1 MVHVDCAGKASNYRR
16 VSTATHGVLA
26 APMLAYTRNVILV
39 LALAACGGP
48 PYAPD
53 DAAQAS
59 LVAAERAFA
68 RHALEHGVRTAFLEH
83 FAPGGIVFVPQPAS
97 VNDVFA
103 QPRADP
109 LATLLE
115 WEPVA
120 SGVAASGD
128 FGYSTGPARISRRD
142 GSVPVRHSTFFSVW
156 KRVDGMP
163 WRVVIDAGTGSPQ
176 PVAHERLLPSPRV
189 RVAAPGAQGSID
201 TLLADERAGPWARE
215 ALLARLAPDA
225 LVQRDGTLPL
235 AGAAAI
241 AAAWPAYQETLRPIG
256 GDMAASRDLAY
267 TYGEVA
273 GGAGQGHYLHL
284 WTRAADGHAWRIA
297 AALRLP

>member
-1 MVHVDCAGKASNYRR
+1 MDCAGKALNYRR
-16 VSTATHGVLA
+16 VPIAIRGTFT
-26 APMLAYTRNVILV
+26 APMTACTRTAL
-39 LALAACGGP
+39 LALALSACGGLP
-48 PYAPD
+48 LATD

-68 RHALEHGVRTAFLEH
+68 RHALEHGVRAAFLQH
-83 FAPGGIVFVPQPAS
+83 FVPGGIMFVPHPAS

-109 LATLLE
+109 LATSLE

-128 FGYSTGPARISRRD
+128 FGFTTGPARFSRRD

-156 KRVDGMP
+156 KRGEGKP
-163 WRVVIDAGTGSPQ
+163 WRVVIDAGTASPQ

-189 RVAAPGAQGSID
+189 RAAAPGANATVD
-201 TLLADERAGPWARE
+201 TLLADERAAPWTRE

-225 LVQRDGTLPL
+225 LAQRDGTLPL
-235 AGAAAI
+235 AGADAI
-241 AAAWPAYQETLRPIG
+241 AAAWPAHEETLRPIG
-256 GDMAASRDLAY
+256 GDVAASRDLAY
-267 TYGEVA
+267 TYGAVE
-273 GGAGQGHYLHL
+273 GGAGKGHYLHL
-284 WTRAADGHAWRIA
+284 WTRAADGHAWRIV